1 MLLMNHKL
9 SDSKRRFS
17 LLLVFFSI
25 LTMCIN
31 ASSYVSP
38 SEQQDACCPDTE
50 IQIKNC
56 LSCAI
61 LVDLEAV
68 TVACD
73 DGSFRMQT
81 ASVFIATRSAS
92 IPLTLEKRS
101 RISRG
106 PPLLISDFLI
116 I

>member
-9 SDSKRRFS
+9 SDNKRRFS
-17 LLLVFFSI
+17 LLLVFFMI

-68 TVACD
+68 TVAFD
-73 DGSFRMQT
+73 DGSLLMQT
-81 ASVFIATRSAS
+81 ASIFIATRSAS
-92 IPLTLEKRS
+92 IPLSLQIRF

-106 PPLLISDFLI
+106 PPLLISDFFI